1 MTDLIK
7 IAVDA
12 MSGDGSPKKI
22 IDGIVHNHKSNRENF
37 FRIFGNEQEIL
48 DILANRINKNFYE
61 IVNTKNIVKSTDS
74 PLEAAKRGKDTSMWL
89 SIESVKN
96 KESDIVIS
104 AGNTG
109 ALLVIAK
116 LNLKMINNI
125 DKPALSAL
133 WPNKKGMSVVLDLGA
148 NIECSTK
155 NLVDFSIMGA
165 SLYKSLYPSE
175 SPNVALL
182 NIGSEEL
189 KGNETIKET
198 FQILNEKKLN
208 NFNFAGYIEGNEL
221 MNGDVN
227 VIVSDGF
234 TGNVALKTAEGTANF
249 ITGELKKTLSGSIIG
264 KLSSLLNFSNLK
276 KFKKRL
282 DPRLY
287 NGAIFIGLDSPVVKS
302 HGGTDYIGFSNSLD
316 VCCRIVKGNLIEKI
330 KKNINS
336 WE

>member
-1 MTDLIK
+1 MSELIK

-12 MSGDGSPKKI
+12 MGGDGSPKKI
-22 IDGIVHNHKSNRENF
+22 IDGIIHNHKSNKENF
-37 FRIFGNEQEIL
+37 FKIFGDKDEIL
-48 DILANRINKNFYE
+48 KNLNDKLDKNFYE
-61 IVNTKNIVKSTDS
+61 IIHTKNIVKSTDS

-89 SIESVKN
+89 AIDSVKK
-96 KESDIVIS
+96 KEADIVIS

-116 LNLKMINNI
+116 LNLKMIENI

-148 NIECSTK
+148 NIECSSK

-165 SLYKSLYPSE
+165 SLYKSLYPNQM
-175 SPNVALL
+175 PKTALL

-198 FQILNEKKLN
+198 FQILNDKKSN
-208 NFNFAGYIEGNEL
+208 NFDFLGYVEGNEL
-221 MNGDVN
+221 MNGNVN

-249 ITGELKKTLSGSIIG
+249 ITGELKKVFSGSILG
-264 KLSSLLNFSNLK
+264 KISAFLNIRNLK

-302 HGGTDYIGFSNSLD
+302 HGGTDFIGFSNSLD
-316 VCCRIVKGNLIEKI
+316 VCNRIIKGNLIEKI
-330 KKNINS
+330 RENI
-336 WE
+336 

>member
-1 MTDLIK
+1 MLSKIK

-12 MSGDGSPKKI
+12 MGGDNSPKKV
-22 IDGIVHNHKSNRENF
+22 IDGVIHHHSFNDKVFYK
-37 FRIFGNEQEIL
+37 IFGDEKKIYSCIG
-48 DILANRINKNFYE
+48 DKINNSNYE
-61 IVNTKNIVKSTDS
+61 IIHTLNKVTSTDS

-89 SIESVKN
+89 AIESVK
-96 KESDIVIS
+96 KKDCDIVIS

-109 ALLVIAK
+109 ALLVISK
-116 LNLKMINNI
+116 LNLKMIDNI

-148 NIECSTK
+148 NIECSSK
-155 NLVDFSIMGA
+155 NLFDFSIMGA
-165 SLYKSLYPSE
+165 SLYKSLYPE
-175 SPNVALL
+175 ETPNVALL

-198 FQILNEKKLN
+198 FKIMNEKKSDD
-208 NFNFAGYIEGNEL
+208 FNFAGYIEGNEL
-221 MNGDVN
+221 MNGEVN
-227 VIVSDGF
+227 VIISDGF

-249 ITGELKKTLSGSIIG
+249 ITGELKKALGGTIIG
-264 KLSSLLNFSNLK
+264 KISSLLNFSNLK

-302 HGGTDYIGFSNSLD
+302 HGGTDYVGFSNSLD
-316 VCCRIVKGNLIEKI
+316 VCCKIINGNLIEKI
-330 KKNINS
+330 KKNI
-336 WE
+336 

>member
-12 MSGDGSPKKI
+12 MGGDNSPYKT
-22 IDGIVHNHKSNRENF
+22 IDGIILNHSKNKNLF
-37 FRIFGNEQEIL
+37 FKIFGDEKIIRDL
-48 DILANRINKNFYE
+48 IGNKIKTDFYE
-61 IVNTKNIVKSTDS
+61 IIHTTDVVKSTDS
-74 PLEAAKRGKDTSMWL
+74 PLEGAKRGKNTSMWL
-89 SIESVKN
+89 AIDSVKN
-96 KESDIVIS
+96 KETDIVVS

-109 ALLVIAK
+109 ALLVISK
-116 LNLKMINNI
+116 LNLKMIENI

-148 NIECSTK
+148 NIECSSK
-155 NLVDFSIMGA
+155 NLLDFSIMGSA
-165 SLYKSLYPSE
+165 LYTSLYNGEK
-175 SPNVALL
+175 PNVGLL

-198 FQILNEKKLN
+198 YQILNDKKSE
-208 NFNFAGYIEGNEL
+208 NFNFSGYIEGNHL
-221 MNGDVN
+221 MDGEVN

-249 ITGELKKTLSGSIIG
+249 IISELKKAMTGSIIG
-264 KLSSLLNFSNLK
+264 KISSLLNISNLN

-287 NGAIFIGLDSPVVKS
+287 NGAIFLGLDHPVVKS

-316 VCCRIVKGNLIEKI
+316 VCHRIVKGNLIEKI
-330 KKNINS
+330 KQNI
-336 WE
+336 

>member
-1 MTDLIK
+1 M
-7 IAVDA
+7 
-12 MSGDGSPKKI
+12 
-22 IDGIVHNHKSNRENF
+22 HNHKKRNENF
-37 FRIFGNEQEIL
+37 FKIFGDKEKIL
-48 DILANRINKNFYE
+48 KCIDNKIEKGFYE
-61 IVNTKNIVKSTDS
+61 IINTNNIVKSTDS

-89 SIESVKN
+89 SIESVKK

-116 LNLKMINNI
+116 LNLKMLENI

-148 NIECSTK
+148 NIECSSK

-165 SLYKSLYPSE
+165 SLYKSLYPNDN
-175 SPNVALL
+175 PNVALL

-189 KGNETIKET
+189 KGNEIIKET
-198 FQILNEKKLN
+198 FQKLNEKKSN
-208 NFNFAGYIEGNEL
+208 NFNFSGYIEGNQL
-221 MNGDVN
+221 MNGEVN

-249 ITGELKKTLSGSIIG
+249 ITSELKNALSGTILG
-264 KLSSLLNFSNLK
+264 KISSLLNMTNLK

-287 NGAIFIGLDSPVVKS
+287 NGAIFIGLDTPVVKS
-302 HGGTDYIGFSNSLD
+302 HGGTDYIGFSNSID
-316 VCCRIVKGNLIEKI
+316 VCNRIVKGNLIDKI
-330 KKNINS
+330 KDNIY
-336 WE
+336 

>member
-1 MTDLIK
+1 MSDLIK

-12 MSGDGSPKKI
+12 MGGDNAPKKI
-22 IDGIVHNHKSNRENF
+22 INGIIHNHRHYKNNF
-37 FRIFGNEQEIL
+37 FIIFGKEKEI
-48 DILANRINKNFYE
+48 IPHINNKIDKKFYK
-61 IVNTKNIVKSTDS
+61 IVNTENYVKSTDS
-74 PLEAAKRGKDTSMWL
+74 PLEAAKKGKDTSMWL
-89 SIESVKN
+89 AIESVKN
-96 KESDIVIS
+96 KEADIVIS

-116 LNLKMINNI
+116 LNLKMIENI

-148 NIECSTK
+148 NIECSAK
-155 NLVDFSIMGA
+155 NLLDFSIMGA
-165 SLYKSLYPSE
+165 SLYKSLYPSDI
-175 SPNVALL
+175 PRVALL

-198 FQILNEKKLN
+198 FQILNNKKSTD
-208 NFNFAGYIEGNEL
+208 FNFSGYIEGNDL
-221 MNGDVN
+221 MNGEVN

-249 ITGELKKTLSGSIIG
+249 ITDELKKALGGTLIG
-264 KLSSLLNFSNLK
+264 KISSFLNIINLR

-287 NGAIFIGLDSPVVKS
+287 NGAIFIGLNSPVVKS
-302 HGGTDYIGFSNSLD
+302 HGGTDYIGFSNSLT
-316 VCCRIVKGNLIEKI
+316 VCSKIVSGNLINKI
-330 KKNINS
+330 KSNI
-336 WE
+336 

>member
-1 MTDLIK
+1 MQDLIK

-12 MSGDGSPKKI
+12 MGGDGSPKKI
-22 IDGIVHNHKSNRENF
+22 IDGLIYNHTQNKENF
-37 FRIFGNEQEIL
+37 FKIFGKKVEIEKYL
-48 DILANRINKNFYE
+48 DSKIDKKFFEIIN
-61 IVNTKNIVKSTDS
+61 TDNIVKSTDS

-89 SIESVKN
+89 SIESVKK

-116 LNLKMINNI
+116 LNLKMIPNI

-148 NIECSTK
+148 NIDCSTK

-165 SLYKSLYPSE
+165 SLYKSLYPHE
-175 SPNVALL
+175 NPNVALL

-198 FQILNEKKLN
+198 FQFLNEKKSN
-208 NFNFAGYIEGNEL
+208 NFNFAGYIEGNQL
-221 MNGDVN
+221 MNGEVN

-249 ITGELKKTLSGSIIG
+249 ITSELKEALSGSFLG
-264 KLSSLLNFSNLK
+264 KISSLMNISNLK

-287 NGAIFIGLDSPVVKS
+287 NGAIFIGLDTPVVKS
-302 HGGTDYIGFSNSLD
+302 HGGTDYFGFSNSID
-316 VCCRIVKGNLIEKI
+316 VCNRIIKGGLIDKI
-330 KKNINS
+330 NENIQ
-336 WE
+336 

>member
-1 MTDLIK
+1 MNTTIK

-12 MSGDGSPKKI
+12 MGGDNAPKKI
-22 IDGIVHNHKSNRENF
+22 INGIIHNHRHYKNNF
-37 FRIFGNEQEIL
+37 FIIFGKEKEI
-48 DILANRINKNFYE
+48 IPHINNKIDKKFYK
-61 IVNTKNIVKSTDS
+61 IVNTENYVKSTDS
-74 PLEAAKRGKDTSMWL
+74 PLEAAKKGKDTSMWL
-89 SIESVKN
+89 AIESVKN
-96 KESDIVIS
+96 KEADVVIS

-116 LNLKMINNI
+116 LNLKMIENI

-148 NIECSTK
+148 NIECSSK
-155 NLVDFSIMGA
+155 NLVDFSVMGA
-165 SLYKSLYPSE
+165 SLYKSLYPNDT
-175 SPNVALL
+175 PNVALL

-198 FQILNEKKLN
+198 YQLLNEKNIKD
-208 NFNFAGYIEGNEL
+208 FIFSGYIEGDKL
-221 MNGDVN
+221 MDGEVN
-227 VIVSDGF
+227 VIISDGF

-249 ITGELKKTLSGSIIG
+249 ITGEMKKAMSGNLIG
-264 KLSSLLNFSNLK
+264 KISSLINIININ

-287 NGAIFIGLDSPVVKS
+287 NGAIFIGLDSPVIKS

-316 VCCRIVKGNLIEKI
+316 VCCKIIKGNLINKI
-330 KKNINS
+330 KDNIIV
-336 WE
+336 

>member
-1 MTDLIK
+1 MSELIK

-12 MSGDGSPKKI
+12 MGGDGSPKKV
-22 IDGIVHNHKSNRENF
+22 IDGIIYFHKNNKENVF
-37 FRIFGNEQEIL
+37 KIFGDKNEIIKYIENKI
-48 DILANRINKNFYE
+48 DKNFYE
-61 IVNTKNIVKSTDS
+61 IIDTKNVVKSTDS
-74 PLEAAKRGKDTSMWL
+74 PLEAAKRGKNTSMWL
-89 SIESVKN
+89 SIESVKK

-109 ALLVIAK
+109 ALLVISK
-116 LNLKMINNI
+116 LNLKMLDNI

-148 NIECSTK
+148 NIECSSK

-165 SLYKSLYPSE
+165 SLYKSLYPLE

-189 KGNETIKET
+189 KGNEIIKET
-198 FQILNEKKLN
+198 FQKLN
-208 NFNFAGYIEGNEL
+208 DIKNENFDFSGYIEGNEL
-221 MNGDVN
+221 MNGEVN

-249 ITGELKKTLSGSIIG
+249 ITEELKKALGGSLLG
-264 KLSSLLNFSNLK
+264 KISSLLNIRNLK
-276 KFKKRL
+276 KFKERL

-287 NGAIFIGLDSPVVKS
+287 NGAIFIGLDAPVVKS
-302 HGGTDYIGFSNSLD
+302 HGGTDYIGFANSLN
-316 VCCRIVKGNLIEKI
+316 VCNKIIKGNLIDKI
-330 KKNINS
+330 KNNIK
-336 WE
+336 

>member
-1 MTDLIK
+1 MTKLIK

-12 MSGDGSPKKI
+12 MGGDNSPKKV
-22 IDGIVHNHKSNRENF
+22 IDGIIHNHQKNKENF
-37 FRIFGNEQEIL
+37 YKIFGDKDEISKHLDNKINES
-48 DILANRINKNFYE
+48 FYE
-61 IVNTKNIVKSTDS
+61 VIHTNDVVKSTDS
-74 PLEAAKRGKDTSMWL
+74 PLEAAKRGKKTSMWL

-96 KESDIVIS
+96 KETDIVIS

-116 LNLKMINNI
+116 LNLKMLENI
-125 DKPALSAL
+125 DRPALSAL

-148 NIECSTK
+148 NIECSSK
-155 NLVDFSIMGA
+155 NLADFAIMGA
-165 SLYKSLYPSE
+165 SLYKSLYPNDVSK
-175 SPNVALL
+175 VALL

-198 FQILNEKKLN
+198 YQLLNDRKN
-208 NFNFAGYIEGNEL
+208 QNFDFEGYIEGNEL
-221 MNGDVN
+221 MNGEVN

-249 ITGELKKTLSGSIIG
+249 ISDELKKALSGSFLG
-264 KLSSLLNFSNLK
+264 KISSLLNISNLR

-287 NGAIFIGLDSPVVKS
+287 NGAIFVGLDTPVVKS
-302 HGGTDYIGFSNSLD
+302 HGGIDYIGFSNSLD
-316 VCCRIVKGNLIEKI
+316 VCNRIIKGNLIKKI
-330 KKNINS
+330 KENIK
-336 WE
+336 